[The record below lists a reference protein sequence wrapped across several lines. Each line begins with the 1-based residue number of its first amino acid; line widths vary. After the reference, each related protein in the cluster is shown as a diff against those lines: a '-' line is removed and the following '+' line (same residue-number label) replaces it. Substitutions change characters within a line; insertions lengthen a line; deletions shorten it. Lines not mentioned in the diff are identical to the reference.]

1 MDEKMQAEV
10 AKQVAAALGQM
21 QGMIP
26 SGGAQSQAGG
36 FIGQNNM
43 GSGLMP
49 QQSAQNTA
57 GSVNPVGFS
66 VPVETDINGM
76 TVTIYVQFP
85 ANLFPQYQ
93 QVIMTLLNY
102 GYNVRGFQRSQG
114 GWGNNGG
121 GYYRGGYSRG
131 GYGRGGYGR

>member
-21 QGMIP
+21 QNMMP
-26 SGGAQSQAGG
+26 SQAQGQQAFTAQGNMGG
-36 FIGQNNM
+36 GLIGQQM
-43 GSGLMP
+43 QQVP
-49 QQSAQNTA
+49 QGQI
-57 GSVNPVGFS
+57 NPVGFS

-102 GYNVRGFQRSQG
+102 GYNVRGYQRSQG
-114 GWGNNGG
+114 GWSNSGG
-121 GYYRGGYSRG
+121 GYYRG
-131 GYGRGGYGR
+131 GYGRGGYGRGGYGR